1 MIFRALTVVVALSLS
16 SQLLAKGQ
24 GGKRFFS
31 RVLDK
36 HASIVSS
43 GKRAVASVQNN
54 LARTLV
60 AGGTAVILACGGFV
74 GCGGEDGSVSLIMV
88 TDAYRGEQVYFTL
101 DGLIYQGYVSGGVSP
116 SGIEVVLDGGNSVV
130 IDKNLVDGVLLPN
143 HPDVGG
149 EVYLYGNQD
158 SDIEFFYATVN
169 RVYDDAVYEL
179 IVDSEVDY
187 QGNVILLAEPY
198 AILVSSRLILE
209 DGGFEFFD

>member
-1 MIFRALTVVVALSLS
+1 MIFRVLAVVIALSLS
-16 SQLLAKGQ
+16 TQLLARGQ
-24 GGKRFFS
+24 GGKRFLS

-43 GKRAVASVQNN
+43 SKRAISSMQNN
-54 LARTLV
+54 LARTMV

-74 GCGGEDGSVSLIMV
+74 GCGSEDGVSLVLV
-88 TDAYRGEQVYFTL
+88 TDAYSGEQVYFTL
-101 DGLIYQGYVSGGVSP
+101 DGLIYQGYVSGGVSAN
-116 SGIEVVLDGGNSVV
+116 GIEVVLDGGNSVV
-130 IDKNLVDGVLLPN
+130 IDKKLVDGVLLPN

-149 EVYLYGNQD
+149 EVYLFGNQD
-158 SDIEFFYATVN
+158 IEFLYATVN

-187 QGNVILLAEPY
+187 DGNVILLAEPY

-209 DGGFEFFD
+209 NGGFEFFD